1 MPGMTALLMRARR
14 AGVALL
20 ACAVVAPGVSGCG
33 SNDEQPAGGGSYKA
47 AGKAT
52 PTPTPKPGGG
62 GSGY

>member
-14 AGVALL
+14 
-20 ACAVVAPGVSGCG
+20 AVVAPGVSGCG
-33 SNDEQPAGGGSYKA
+33 SNDEQPAGGGSSKA